1 MRSLRRNQIY
11 ERGERSLA
19 QALSDY
25 NRTLTSLDLR
35 GNPRPAA
42 GVALTQ
48 AALGQG
54 LATGR
59 HAAGGAAGHAAGEA
73 GVVSGPTL
81 ALLAGVPIRDM
92 CTAAITEVL

>member
-1 MRSLRRNQIY
+1 MVYMVMGGVLRSLRRNQIY

-19 QALSDY
+19 QALSEY

-59 HAAGGAAGHAAGEA
+59 HAAGGGRG
-73 GVVSGPTL
+73 TL
-81 ALLAGVPIRDM
+81 QGRRGS
-92 CTAAITEVL
+92 